1 MAPPGRMRGARLIVG
16 LLIAFSVVP
25 FASRASALPTPP
37 ALAGQEGTP
46 DDALA
51 EQVAEKQAE
60 ASRIADEVEEI
71 GTRASIALEAYRQGQ
86 VLLEEADAAL
96 FEARRRVEELRG
108 QYEATRDLADSR
120 IVDMYQGQ
128 HAPDP
133 LTMLDAT
140 NAQDLGSRQHYTSV
154 VAARDRRALGLLRV
168 RRDDL
173 ATEERR
179 VAQQRDEVA
188 AQTEALK
195 EQKVTVEAAMAERR
209 SALDQAQGE
218 LAALV
223 AEEQQRRQAAEEAR
237 QREAARRRAEED
249 ARRRADE
256 EARRQATTTTTT
268 ATPGVSPPSVGP
280 TTTTS
285 APAADPVPPD
295 EPSGPAPPVHPRAG
309 EAVQAAMDKVGAPY
323 QWGGN
328 GPDSFDCSG
337 LTSYAWAAV
346 GVRIPRSSG
355 MQKAGLPPVALSAI
369 APGDLLFYGTP
380 VHHVGMYIGD
390 GKMVNAP
397 FTGDYVRINS
407 IYRRDFVGAARPG

>member
-1 MAPPGRMRGARLIVG
+1 MAPLGRVRGARLIVG
-16 LLIAFSVVP
+16 LLIACSVVP
-25 FASRASALPTPP
+25 FSSRAQA
-37 ALAGQEGTP
+37 QEGIP

-51 EQVAEKQAE
+51 EQLAEKRAE
-60 ASRIADEVEEI
+60 AARIADEVEEI

-86 VLLEEADAAL
+86 VLLEEADVAL

-108 QYEATRDLADSR
+108 HYEATRELADSR

-128 HAPDP
+128 DAPDP
-133 LTMLDAT
+133 LTMFDAK

-168 RRDDL
+168 RRADL
-173 ATEERR
+173 AKEERR
-179 VAQQRDEVA
+179 VERQRDEVA

-195 EQKVTVEAAMAERR
+195 EQKVTVEAAMADRR
-209 SALDQAQGE
+209 SALDRAQGE

-237 QREAARRRAEED
+237 QREAARRRAEAD
-249 ARRRADE
+249 ARRRAEE
-256 EARRQATTTTTT
+256 EARRAATTTT
-268 ATPGVSPPSVGP
+268 APGAPPASVGP
-280 TTTTS
+280 TPTTTAAA
-285 APAADPVPPD
+285 APPS

-309 EAVQAAMDKVGAPY
+309 EAVQAAMDKLGAPY
-323 QWGGN
+323 QWGAN

-355 MQKAGLPPVALSAI
+355 MQKAGLPPVGLSAI
-369 APGDLLFYGTP
+369 APGDLLFFGTP

-390 GKMVNAP
+390 AKMVNAP
-397 FTGDYVRINS
+397 FTGDYVRIDS